1 MCKGLN
7 ANVHVSQTG
16 LPPLPLSLSYPFKHE
31 SICLLNYHLT
41 LFSSWMWTSLQRTSL
56 SSLLSVRSL
65 LSPRLHC
72 TLFVPIPSISPSL
85 SPSLSLSLSY
95 YYLTSIQ
102 WRVECIYGGS
112 VLADSCWHTQGP
124 LRNHPEAVRRSLG
137 SQQPHIHKSEMDVL
151 SGYTI
156 MSDCPMHTHL
166 HISPVHSAW
175 QRGLTSSHALS
186 TGFGGESTHPHI
198 EDRAFMHP
206 LLERT
211 CFYLWCCCILNPFL
225 GQSIFFFNKEPWT
238 QTVCFHIPC
247 VGRFF
252 FASHNRLVWVFVLAM
267 SQNRNFRD
275 NGDLRRWNRTF

>member
-1 MCKGLN
+1 MYLRQ
-7 ANVHVSQTG
+7 VY
-16 LPPLPLSLSYPFKHE
+16 PPSLSPFLIH
-31 SICLLNYHLT
+31 LN
-41 LFSSWMWTSLQRTSL
+41 MSL
-56 SSLLSVRSL
+56 SVYWTTTSHCSPAECGLLCKERPWALCCLCAACCPLVSTVHFL
-65 LSPRLHC
+65 FPSP
-72 TLFVPIPSISPSL
+72 PSPLL

-124 LRNHPEAVRRSLG
+124 LRNRPEAVRRSLG

-225 GQSIFFFNKEPWT
+225 GQSIFFF
-238 QTVCFHIPC
+238 
-247 VGRFF
+247 
-252 FASHNRLVWVFVLAM
+252 
-267 SQNRNFRD
+267 
-275 NGDLRRWNRTF
+275 